1 MSEHR
6 IVPVDPH
13 DPEQFD
19 PWHAAYLAAE
29 HAAPPG
35 VTSPW
40 QLEEVRAM
48 MLDQGT
54 RHRLLGYAGV
64 VDDRVVASGF
74 LRLPLLDNT
83 DSAELMVHVVPEAR
97 RRGHGSAMLAH
108 LEGVARDHGRSV
120 LQAESSWPYA
130 AGPDGVGEPGPSFA
144 VARGFALALGDVK
157 RVLRLPVPEGV
168 LADLAAEAAEH
179 HAGYTLRSWAGPVP
193 DELAEGWVRLSATL
207 GTEAP
212 TGEMQREEEAADV
225 AVLREAEATVAA
237 QGRTKYNT
245 VALDPSGEVV
255 AYTDLATTIHEP
267 GKAYQW
273 GTLVRRDARGHRLGL
288 AVKVANLRLLQAERP
303 DIVLLTTYNAEVNA
317 HMVGVNERLGF
328 EPVARLGEF
337 QRLLPDAEQGP
348 TG

>member
-1 MSEHR
+1 MSAHQ
-6 IVPVDPH
+6 IVRVDPH
-13 DPEQFD
+13 DAEQFD

-48 MLDQGT
+48 MQDQGT
-54 RHRLLGYAGV
+54 RHRLLGFAGV
-64 VDDRVVASGF
+64 VEGRVVTSGF

-83 DSAELMVHVVPEAR
+83 DSAEVMVHVVPDAR
-97 RRGHGSAMLAH
+97 RRGHGTAMLAH
-108 LEGVARDHGRSV
+108 LEQVAREHGRTV
-120 LQAESSWPYA
+120 LQAEASWPYDGGP
-130 AGPDGVGEPGPSFA
+130 AGAGEPGPAFA
-144 VARGFALALGDVK
+144 AATGFVLGLGDVK

-168 LADLAAEAAEH
+168 LADLAAEAAQR

-193 DELAEGWVRLSATL
+193 DELAEGWVRLAATL

-212 TGEMQREEEAADV
+212 AGEMHREEEAADV
-225 AVLREAEATVAA
+225 AVLREAEANTAR

-245 VALDPSGEVV
+245 VALDPAGDVV
-255 AYTDLATTIHEP
+255 AYTDIATTIHEP

-273 GTLVRRDARGHRLGL
+273 GTLVRRDHRGHRLGL

-303 DIVLLTTYNAEVNA
+303 DIELLTTYNAEVNA
-317 HMVGVNERLGF
+317 HMVEVNDRLGF
-328 EPVARLGEF
+328 APVARLGEF
-337 QRLLPDAEQGP
+337 QKRLDAKQGP

>member
-1 MSEHR
+1 MSDQQ
-6 IVPVDPH
+6 IVEVDPF
-13 DPEQFD
+13 DPGQFD
-19 PWHAAYLAAE
+19 PWHRAYLDAE
-29 HAAPPG
+29 LAAPPG

-48 MLDQGT
+48 MQDQGT

-64 VDDRVVASGF
+64 VDARVVASGF

-83 DSAELMVHVVPEAR
+83 ESAELMVHVVPDAR
-97 RRGHGSAMLAH
+97 RQGHGSAMLAH
-108 LEGVARDHGRSV
+108 LEQVAREHGRSV
-120 LQAESSWPYA
+120 LQAESSWPYD
-130 AGPDGVGEPGPSFA
+130 AGADGTGEPGPSFA
-144 VARGFALALGDVK
+144 TARGFALALGDVK

-168 LADLAAEAAEH
+168 LEDLAAEAAAH
-179 HAGYTLRSWAGPVP
+179 HRDYTLRSWAGPVP
-193 DELAEGWVRLSATL
+193 DELAEGWAALTATL

-212 TGEMQREEEAADV
+212 TGEMHREDEAADV
-225 AVLREAEATVAA
+225 SVLREAEATVAA

-245 VALDPSGEVV
+245 VALDRSGQVV
-255 AYTDLATTIHEP
+255 ANTDLATTIHEP

-303 DIVLLTTYNAEVNA
+303 DIELLTTYNAEVNA

-328 EPVARLGEF
+328 VPVARLGEF
-337 QRLLPDAEQGP
+337 QKRLP
-348 TG
+348 T